1 MNKKYILT
9 YDDIETIDIEM
20 SSICNLKCPLCLSQ
34 QKNFMHAFQKQ
45 FIDIDML
52 IEKIKKF
59 KNLKRIA
66 LAGDASEPTLHPDLL
81 KFLDYIYNTDIA
93 LTLYTNANTHDEKW
107 WYDLKNHLN
116 KNSKVVFTICGLTQ
130 ELHEKYRVG
139 SNLAQVLKHAFA
151 FKKDNKNNN
160 DIMQYLKFEYNKHE
174 SQKKIDELLNQFSNK
189 WLVKTDL
196 TYERFNINS
205 KLSDTDVRG
214 ENKLSFL
221 YRQQLKRVLNSKH
234 RCIDCYTYK
243 NKFVRINNKGIV
255 SPCVCYYL
263 YNQTDFDNNGIFDYT
278 DILAGKFDF
287 CYECDKQM
295 LEFFEKYEQ
304 EAFYMCS

>member
-1 MNKKYILT
+1 
-9 YDDIETIDIEM
+9 
-20 SSICNLKCPLCLSQ
+20 
-34 QKNFMHAFQKQ
+34 
-45 FIDIDML
+45 ML

-174 SQKKIDELLNQFSNK
+174 SQKKIDELLN
-189 WLVKTDL
+189 
-196 TYERFNINS
+196 
-205 KLSDTDVRG
+205 
-214 ENKLSFL
+214 
-221 YRQQLKRVLNSKH
+221 
-234 RCIDCYTYK
+234 
-243 NKFVRINNKGIV
+243 
-255 SPCVCYYL
+255 
-263 YNQTDFDNNGIFDYT
+263 
-278 DILAGKFDF
+278 
-287 CYECDKQM
+287 
-295 LEFFEKYEQ
+295 
-304 EAFYMCS
+304 